1 MFFIDPVYILFALPG
16 LGLSLYAS
24 YLTKTRFHHYSKVM
38 ASSGLTGAQAAYQML
53 RREGVTD
60 VGIERV
66 NGFLS
71 DHYDPRAKVLRL
83 SPQVYEGRSLAAVGV
98 ACHEAG
104 HALQH
109 NQGYAPLALRS
120 ALVPAAQFSSQL
132 SGPILFVGL
141 FLSVL
146 GPIGQMVF
154 VAGIIL
160 LSVAV
165 LFTLVTLPVEWDASA
180 RAKRVLVNDG
190 VVSAQEQ
197 ADAAA
202 VLDAAFLT
210 YLASAVSSIMVLLYW
225 LYRSGLIGGRR

>member
-1 MFFIDPVYILFALPG
+1 MIFDPMYFVFIAPALI
-16 LGLSLYAS
+16 LSLYAS
-24 YLTKTRFHHYSKVM
+24 YLTKSRFQKYSRVP

-53 RREGVTD
+53 RREGLHD

-83 SPQVYEGRSLAAVGV
+83 SPDVHDGRSLSAVGV

-109 NQGYAPLALRS
+109 AQGYAPLALRS
-120 ALVPAAQFSSQL
+120 SLVPAATVTSNLAGPLLMIGLILSTVPMGRGLLLAGVALFSVS
-132 SGPILFVGL
+132 
-141 FLSVL
+141 
-146 GPIGQMVF
+146 
-154 VAGIIL
+154 
-160 LSVAV
+160 V

-180 RAKRVLVNDG
+180 RAKAVLVHDG
-190 VVSAQEQ
+190 IVSPQQER
-197 ADAAA
+197 DAGK

-210 YLASAVSSIMVLLYW
+210 YLAAAVSAVMTLLYY
-225 LYRSGLIGGRR
+225 LMRSGLLGGRR